1 MGVRWPWAEHGGA
14 QGPPGPC
21 TAKPMSRALTLLGE
35 RATYQSRAQ
44 RAADLILGQTPS
56 DVRGGAAPSLHV
68 TVPSALATQRCWRVP
83 TARRQRVAPRG
94 TPSPQVCGGP
104 VTPSP

>member
-44 RAADLILGQTPS
+44 RAADLILGQTP
-56 DVRGGAAPSLHV
+56 RRAAPTATGLPEGAEDPV
-68 TVPSALATQRCWRVP
+68 QVPEGVMIKMTHAL
-83 TARRQRVAPRG
+83 
-94 TPSPQVCGGP
+94 
-104 VTPSP
+104 